1 MLISDLINILD
12 TELTPELFKDY
23 CPNGLQIDASFN
35 KPINK
40 IVSGVTAC
48 QLLIDE
54 AVKHQADV
62 LLVHHGF
69 FWKSDSPTICGAL
82 AKKIATLFNH
92 SISLITY
99 HLPLDAHQVW
109 GNNVQLA
116 KILNWKVCGG
126 LQPQTT
132 TPIGNWGTVNGSAI
146 SLEQFAQSIE
156 TGLNRKPLC
165 ISAGDN
171 KIKKIAWCTG
181 AAQRMIKEALALGVD
196 AFVSGEISEDTVHF
210 ARENNIHYI
219 SAGHHATER
228 YGVQA
233 LGSWIQNTHGIQ
245 HLFIDIN
252 SPV

>member
-1 MLISDLINILD
+1 M
-12 TELTPELFKDY
+12 
-23 CPNGLQIDASFN
+23 
-35 KPINK
+35 
-40 IVSGVTAC
+40 
-48 QLLIDE
+48 
-54 AVKHQADV
+54 
-62 LLVHHGF
+62 
-69 FWKSDSPTICGAL
+69 
-82 AKKIATLFNH
+82 
-92 SISLITY
+92 
-99 HLPLDAHQVW
+99 
-109 GNNVQLA
+109 
-116 KILNWKVCGG
+116 NWKVCGG
-126 LQPQTT
+126 LQPKTT
-132 TPIGNWGTVNGSAI
+132 IPIGNWGMINSSAV

-181 AAQRMIKEALALGVD
+181 AAQRMIKEARALGVD

-233 LGSWIQNTHGIQ
+233 LGSWIQQTYGIQ

>member
-1 MLISDLINILD
+1 MLISDLITILD
-12 TELTPELFKDY
+12 CELTPELFKDY

-35 KPINK
+35 KAINK

-48 QLLIDE
+48 QLLID
-54 AVKHQADV
+54 AAIKQQADA

-69 FWKSDSPTICGAL
+69 FWKADSPTICGSL
-82 AKKIATLFNH
+82 AKKIASLFEH
-92 SISLITY
+92 GISLICY

-116 KILNWKVCGG
+116 KLMNWQLIGG
-126 LQPQTT
+126 LQPNTT
-132 TPIGNWGTVNGSAI
+132 TPIGNWGMINGSAV
-146 SLEQFAQSIE
+146 SLEQFANSIE
-156 TGLNRKPLC
+156 ATLKRKPLC
-165 ISAGDN
+165 ISSGDHQIN
-171 KIKKIAWCTG
+171 KIAWCTG
-181 AAQRMIKEALALGVD
+181 AAQRMIKQAHALGVD

-233 LGSWIQNTHGIQ
+233 LGDWIQQTYGIQ
-245 HLFIDIN
+245 HAFIDIN